1 MLNRSKNIITILGF
15 LFLYLLITLAI
26 VLPIFITGYDL
37 TVSQAFAYTML
48 IFTEIILMSFS
59 GFGVYIWLLLLAI
72 IMTYIIYTPKDEIAN
87 PLAEETSKA
96 ETPKEEETTPE
107 VEEDKVEAP
116 KEVKTS
122 EKEETPK
129 TKEEPTITNEEVRE
143 YLKHLDER
151 LLRFETTL
159 DEQKSLTYTSDEDIE
174 NIGR

>member
-72 IMTYIIYTPKDEIAN
+72 IMAYIIYTPKDEITN
-87 PLAEETSKA
+87 PLAEETSKV
-96 ETPKEEETTPE
+96 ETPKEETSE
-107 VEEDKVEAP
+107 VEE
-116 KEVKTS
+116 EVKTT

-129 TKEEPTITNEEVRE
+129 TNEEPTITNEEVRE

-159 DEQKSLTYTSDEDIE
+159 DEQKNLTYTSDEEIE
-174 NIGR
+174 NIGK

>member
-1 MLNRSKNIITILGF
+1 MLNRSKNIITIFGF
-15 LFLYLLITLAI
+15 VFLYLLITLAI

-37 TVSQAFAYTML
+37 TVAQAFAYTML

-59 GFGVYIWLLLLAI
+59 GFGAYIWLLLLAI
-72 IMTYIIYTPKDEIAN
+72 IMAYIIYTPRDEITN
-87 PLAEETSKA
+87 PLAEEASKV
-96 ETPKEEETTPE
+96 ETPKEETSE
-107 VEEDKVEAP
+107 VVE
-116 KEVKTS
+116 EVKTS

-174 NIGR
+174 NIGK

>member
-1 MLNRSKNIITILGF
+1 MLNRSKNIISILGF
-15 LFLYLLITLAI
+15 VFLYLLITLAI

-48 IFTEIILMSFS
+48 IFTEVILMSFS

-72 IMTYIIYTPKDEIAN
+72 IMAYIIYTPKDEIAN
-87 PLAEETSKA
+87 PLVEETSKA
-96 ETPKEEETTPE
+96 ETPKEETTSE
-107 VEEDKVEAP
+107 VEE
-116 KEVKTS
+116 EVKTS
-122 EKEETPK
+122 EKAETPK

-174 NIGR
+174 NIGK

>member
-15 LFLYLLITLAI
+15 VFLYLLITLAI

-37 TVSQAFAYTML
+37 TVAQAFAYTML

-59 GFGVYIWLLLLAI
+59 GFGAYIWLLLLAI
-72 IMTYIIYTPKDEIAN
+72 IMAYIIYTPRDEITN
-87 PLAEETSKA
+87 PLAEETSK
-96 ETPKEEETTPE
+96 EETSE
-107 VEEDKVEAP
+107 VEE
-116 KEVKTS
+116 EVKPS

-174 NIGR
+174 NIGK

>member
-1 MLNRSKNIITILGF
+1 MLNRSKNIITIFGF
-15 LFLYLLITLAI
+15 VFLYLLITLAI

-72 IMTYIIYTPKDEIAN
+72 IMAYIIYTPRDEITN
-87 PLAEETSKA
+87 PLAEETSKV
-96 ETPKEEETTPE
+96 ETPKEETSE
-107 VEEDKVEAP
+107 VVE
-116 KEVKTS
+116 EVKTS
-122 EKEETPK
+122 EREESPK

-174 NIGR
+174 NIGK

>member
-48 IFTEIILMSFS
+48 IFTEVILMSFN
-59 GFGVYIWLLLLAI
+59 GFGVYIWLLLLVI
-72 IMTYIIYTPKDEIAN
+72 IMAYIIYTPKDEITN
-87 PLAEETSKA
+87 PLAEETSKEEISKV
-96 ETPKEEETTPE
+96 ETSE
-107 VEEDKVEAP
+107 VEEDKVEVP

-129 TKEEPTITNEEVRE
+129 AKEEPTITNEEVRE

-174 NIGR
+174 NIGK

>member
-15 LFLYLLITLAI
+15 VFLYLLITLAI

-72 IMTYIIYTPKDEIAN
+72 IMTYIIYTPRDEITN
-87 PLAEETSKA
+87 PLAEETTKE
-96 ETPKEEETTPE
+96 ETPQEEASE
-107 VEEDKVEAP
+107 VVE
-116 KEVKTS
+116 EVKTS

-129 TKEEPTITNEEVRE
+129 TDKAEEEPTITNEEVRE

-174 NIGR
+174 NIGK

>member
-48 IFTEIILMSFS
+48 IFTEVILMSFS

-72 IMTYIIYTPKDEIAN
+72 IMAYIIYTPKDEIAN

-96 ETPKEEETTPE
+96 ETPKEEETTSE
-107 VEEDKVEAP
+107 VVE
-116 KEVKTS
+116 EVKTS

-174 NIGR
+174 NIGK

>member
-15 LFLYLLITLAI
+15 VFLYLLITLAI

-72 IMTYIIYTPKDEIAN
+72 IMAYIIYTPRDEITN
-87 PLAEETSKA
+87 PLAEETSKV
-96 ETPKEEETTPE
+96 ETSE
-107 VEEDKVEAP
+107 VVE
-116 KEVKTS
+116 EVKTYES
-122 EKEETPK
+122 EEAPK

-174 NIGR
+174 NIGK

>member
-15 LFLYLLITLAI
+15 AFLYLLITLAI

-48 IFTEIILMSFS
+48 IFTEVILMSFN

-72 IMTYIIYTPKDEIAN
+72 IMAYIIYTPKDEITN
-87 PLAEETSKA
+87 PLAEETSKEEISKV
-96 ETPKEEETTPE
+96 ETSE
-107 VEEDKVEAP
+107 VEEDKVEVP

-129 TKEEPTITNEEVRE
+129 AKEEPTITNEEVRE

-174 NIGR
+174 NIGK

>member
-1 MLNRSKNIITILGF
+1 MLNRSKNIITIFGF
-15 LFLYLLITLAI
+15 VFLYLLITLAI

-59 GFGVYIWLLLLAI
+59 GFGVYVWLLLLAI
-72 IMTYIIYTPKDEIAN
+72 IMAYIIYTPKDEITN
-87 PLAEETSKA
+87 PLAEETTKA
-96 ETPKEEETTPE
+96 ETPKEETSE
-107 VEEDKVEAP
+107 VVE
-116 KEVKTS
+116 EVKTS

-129 TKEEPTITNEEVRE
+129 AKEEPTITNEEVRE

-174 NIGR
+174 NIGK

>member
-1 MLNRSKNIITILGF
+1 MLNRSKNIITIFGF
-15 LFLYLLITLAI
+15 IFLYLLITLAI

-37 TVSQAFAYTML
+37 TVAQAFAYTML

-72 IMTYIIYTPKDEIAN
+72 IMTYIIYTPRDEITN
-87 PLAEETSKA
+87 PLEEEISEVETPEEETS
-96 ETPKEEETTPE
+96 EVVEEE
-107 VEEDKVEAP
+107 
-116 KEVKTS
+116 KTS
-122 EKEETPK
+122 EREETPK

-151 LLRFETTL
+151 LLRFETSL

-174 NIGR
+174 NIGK

>member
-15 LFLYLLITLAI
+15 VFLYLLITLAI

-48 IFTEIILMSFS
+48 IFTEVILMSFS

-72 IMTYIIYTPKDEIAN
+72 IMAYIIYTPKDEITN
-87 PLAEETSKA
+87 PLAEETSKEEISKV
-96 ETPKEEETTPE
+96 ETSE
-107 VEEDKVEAP
+107 VEEDKVEVP

-122 EKEETPK
+122 EKEETSK
-129 TKEEPTITNEEVRE
+129 AKEEPTITNEEVRE

-174 NIGR
+174 NIGK

>member
-1 MLNRSKNIITILGF
+1 MLNRSKNIIIIFGLV
-15 LFLYLLITLAI
+15 FLYLLITLAI

-48 IFTEIILMSFS
+48 IFTEIILMLFS

-72 IMTYIIYTPKDEIAN
+72 IMAYIIYTPKDEITN
-87 PLAEETSKA
+87 PLAEETSV
-96 ETPKEEETTPE
+96 ETPKEETPE
-107 VEEDKVEAP
+107 VVE
-116 KEVKTS
+116 EVKTS

-159 DEQKSLTYTSDEDIE
+159 EEQKNLTYTSDEEIE
-174 NIGR
+174 NIGK

>member
-1 MLNRSKNIITILGF
+1 MLNRSKNIITIFGF
-15 LFLYLLITLAI
+15 VFLYLLITLAI

-72 IMTYIIYTPKDEIAN
+72 IMTYIIYTPKDEITN
-87 PLAEETSKA
+87 PLAEETSKV
-96 ETPKEEETTPE
+96 ETPKEETSDV
-107 VEEDKVEAP
+107 VE
-116 KEVKTS
+116 EVKTS

-174 NIGR
+174 NIGK

>member
-15 LFLYLLITLAI
+15 AFLYLLITLAI

-59 GFGVYIWLLLLAI
+59 GFGVYIWLLLLAA
-72 IMTYIIYTPKDEIAN
+72 IMAYIIYTPKDEITN
-87 PLAEETSKA
+87 PLTEETSNV
-96 ETPKEEETTPE
+96 ETSDEETSE
-107 VEEDKVEAP
+107 VVE
-116 KEVKTS
+116 EVKTS
-122 EKEETPK
+122 EKEESSK

-174 NIGR
+174 NIGK